1 MSVFTVS
8 IIVPIVDMA
17 AMFYI
22 IVDYLHWAT
31 RELLM
36 SMVVIGRMTRMVR
49 YSSINMMTVSKS

>member
-17 AMFYI
+17 ALFYI

-31 RELLM
+31 GELLM

>member
-17 AMFYI
+17 ALFYI